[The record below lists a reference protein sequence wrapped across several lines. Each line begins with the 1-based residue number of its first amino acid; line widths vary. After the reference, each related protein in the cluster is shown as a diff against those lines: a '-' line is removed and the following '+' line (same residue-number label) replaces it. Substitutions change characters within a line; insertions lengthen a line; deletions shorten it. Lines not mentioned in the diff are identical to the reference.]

1 MLAFKRAIAA
11 LLLNHSSIMPRP
23 PAKRSRRLASQSQPI
38 STAQNTK
45 PTRQDVLRANENVNS
60 NSDDSNGLVT
70 AVHGRRNSGT
80 ARREVFMSG
89 GLGKGD
95 TKNAHKT
102 NQTNIRDT
110 SSPSRI
116 TGSKEMQRGRSQ
128 TPVSKSRE
136 QAIES
141 SPMTER
147 VATGSRP
154 PTRARG
160 YSSTLSLAGR
170 KGDMSSRVPGTP
182 AFESSMLS
190 NFRRRPRQ
198 PSILQMMQADGSSD
212 LDDDDFLGSLSPED
226 ESTPLNL
233 ARKSLMSKPLA
244 TSPSTPPLPSS
255 GSSRKR
261 KRTPE
266 EVQVPQSPPGFLEDS
281 PRASF
286 VPGSVKDEASASHE
300 ELPAAPVDPEA
311 FSQTM
316 ALPLSSSPVSTP
328 HEIVDVPRQVGS
340 RSAKERVEKSTTE
353 ADDKAVEPRVQLSTA
368 ALQEKFLPRRRRQ
381 HRNRG
386 ADFDFPSDNS
396 EVDGVRSDDDE
407 LSYLPSRR
415 SRRRALGESKGAT
428 NTKAKSKR
436 TGRDGGKNTQG
447 TNTGKSTATASS
459 AAKTSKVS
467 ETRDQITYS
476 SRYRRDPERDKENQL
491 SDTSSLSSPP
501 ASEELASDPETPTSK
516 PLGRFLSKELELQAK
531 KFAEI
536 DKWQMEFEDVMV
548 SGSQCSP
555 SR

>member
-1 MLAFKRAIAA
+1 
-11 LLLNHSSIMPRP
+11 MPRP

-38 STAQNTK
+38 STAQDTK

-60 NSDDSNGLVT
+60 NSDDSDGLVT

-102 NQTNIRDT
+102 NQTNMRDA
-110 SSPSRI
+110 SSPLRT

-128 TPVSKSRE
+128 TPVSKSHE

-141 SPMTER
+141 SPMTES

-212 LDDDDFLGSLSPED
+212 LDDDDDFLGSLSPED

-233 ARKSLMSKPLA
+233 ARKSLISKPLA
-244 TSPSTPPLPSS
+244 TSPSTPSLPSS

-266 EVQVPQSPPGFLEDS
+266 EVQVPQSPPGFVEDS
-281 PRASF
+281 PKAAS
-286 VPGSVKDEASASHE
+286 VPGSDKDEASASHE

-316 ALPLSSSPVSTP
+316 ALPLSSSPVSTL
-328 HEIVDVPRQVGS
+328 HEIVEVPRQVGS
-340 RSAKERVEKSTTE
+340 RSAKERVEKSTVE
-353 ADDKAVEPRVQLSTA
+353 ADEKAVDPRVQLSTA

-386 ADFDFPSDNS
+386 TDFDFPSDDS
-396 EVDGVRSDDDE
+396 EVDSVRSDDDE

-415 SRRRALGESKGAT
+415 SRRRALGESKGAS
-428 NTKAKSKR
+428 NTKVKSKR
-436 TGRDGGKNTQG
+436 TGRDGRKNTHG
-447 TNTGKSTATASS
+447 TNTGTSTATASS

-467 ETRDQITYS
+467 EPRDRITYS

-491 SDTSSLSSPP
+491 SDTSSSLSSPP

-516 PLGRFLSKELELQAK
+516 PLGRFLSKELEFQAK